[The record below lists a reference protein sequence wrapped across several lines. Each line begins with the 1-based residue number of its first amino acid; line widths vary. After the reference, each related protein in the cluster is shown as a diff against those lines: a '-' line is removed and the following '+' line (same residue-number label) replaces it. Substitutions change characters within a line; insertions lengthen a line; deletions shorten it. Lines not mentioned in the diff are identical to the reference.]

1 MVTFF
6 ALTAA
11 IMKIS
16 VEQWHQAFSEVYFA
30 LQCSQLQLIAS
41 ASSVEFIELNDP
53 GAF

>member
-1 MVTFF
+1 MVTSS

-11 IMKIS
+11 LMRIS
-16 VEQWHQAFSEVYFA
+16 VEQWHKAFSEVYFA
-30 LQCSQLQLIAS
+30 LQCFQFQLIAS